1 MISDQDPALDR
12 IRIQVRH
19 NIGSRSDRILDL
31 IRSDPALDSDLGSD
45 VSDLGLDVSD
55 LGS

>member
-1 MISDQDPALDR
+1 MDSDLR
-12 IRIQVRH
+12 S
-19 NIGSRSDRILDL
+19 GSDRILDL
-31 IRSDPALDSDLGSD
+31 IRSDPALDSDLGSLGSD